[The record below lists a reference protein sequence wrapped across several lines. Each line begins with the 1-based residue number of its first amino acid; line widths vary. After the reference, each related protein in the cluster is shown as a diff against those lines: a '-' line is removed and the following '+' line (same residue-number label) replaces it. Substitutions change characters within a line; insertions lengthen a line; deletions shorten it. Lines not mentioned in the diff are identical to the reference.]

1 MLQIKK
7 FYFNP
12 LRECTCVLSDATSQ
26 AVIIDPGC
34 SSERER
40 QRLAEYVSDNGLKP
54 VMVLLTHGHFDHV
67 LGLDFT
73 VKTWNIDVYMN
84 ITDKAQFG
92 FVSEYCR
99 MMGMEAPEVPDNI
112 VNIEDGQKV
121 RFGESELEV
130 IYTPGHTAGGVCYY
144 CRDSKVLISGDTLF
158 QGSIG
163 RTDHPTGDYDAL
175 MKSIMTRI
183 IPLGDDIE
191 VIPGH
196 GYPTTIGDERL
207 KNPFLQPF

>member
-34 SSERER
+34 STERER

-84 ITDKAQFG
+84 STDRAQFG

-112 VNIEDGQKV
+112 VHVEDGQKI
-121 RFGESELEV
+121 RFGESSLEV

-144 CRDSKVLISGDTLF
+144 CRESKVLISGDTLF